1 MSLIE
6 PVWMDLF
13 VSGLASNIQA
23 GTGETQKHQLEIGT
37 VCLFGGCQHCDA
49 LLLARIGGLIPAFE
63 NLVEFYIFPEN
74 AVFNDNILNLP
85 KIFGLVLETQ
95 EIYLCDHFNHK
106 VDCQQ

>member
-1 MSLIE
+1 MKHRSISWKLELSVSLG
-6 PVWMDLF
+6 VGSTVMD
-13 VSGLASNIQA
+13 
-23 GTGETQKHQLEIGT
+23 
-37 VCLFGGCQHCDA
+37 
-49 LLLARIGGLIPAFE
+49 LLLARIGGLIQAFE
-63 NLVEFYIFPEN
+63 NLVEFSIFPEN